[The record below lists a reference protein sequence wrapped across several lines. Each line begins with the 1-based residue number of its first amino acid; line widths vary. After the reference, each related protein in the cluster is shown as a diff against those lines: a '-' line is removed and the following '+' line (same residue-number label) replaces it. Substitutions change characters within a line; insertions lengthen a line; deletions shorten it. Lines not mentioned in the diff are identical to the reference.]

1 MRSRRFPASLVTS
14 PRVLSAGQE
23 VKDKA
28 FEPFFTTKD
37 FGQGTGLGLS
47 QVYGFIKQSGGH
59 VAIESAPG
67 AGTTVSLYLPRL
79 TGAGLEP
86 LRPEELEALP
96 TGTSAE
102 TILVVEDDE
111 YVRANAVDLL
121 RELGYHV
128 VEAGDGKTAVQILE
142 GAQAIALLFTDVGL
156 PGGMNGRQVA
166 DEARRLRPGL
176 RVLFTTGYARD
187 AIVHQGRLD
196 PGIDLLTKP
205 FTFVALATKVRTA
218 LDGPVPSSDA

>member
-1 MRSRRFPASLVTS
+1 VIVAVRDTGIGMS
-14 PRVLSAGQE
+14 QD

-59 VAIESAPG
+59 VLIESAPG

-79 TGAGLEP
+79 TGVGLEP
-86 LRPEELEALP
+86 LPPEELEPLP

-102 TILVVEDDE
+102 TILIVEDDE
-111 YVRANAVDLL
+111 QVRANAVDLL
-121 RELGYHV
+121 RELGYNV
-128 VEAGDGKTAVQILE
+128 IEAVDGMAAVQILK
-142 GAQAIALLFTDVGL
+142 GSAAVTLLFTDVGL
-156 PGGMNGRQVA
+156 PGGMNGKQVA
-166 DEARRLRPGL
+166 DEARRIRPDV

-187 AIVHQGRLD
+187 AIVHRGRVD
-196 PGIDLLTKP
+196 PGIELLTKP
-205 FTFVALATKVRTA
+205 FTFMALATKIRCA
-218 LDGPVPSSDA
+218 LDGPILPNHG